1 MKYDLKIS
9 TLSIVSVLCAA
20 MTMPAFAASSV
31 RSLGGVGTYS
41 SASSAANA
49 KSGSGDA
56 TTSMRSGS
64 MRVNSSGDKGAAA
77 TAGRVGSS
85 RAATTPR
92 LSIGKYLAGSSA
104 ISGGSSNKV
113 ESGVAS
119 GSSVKS
125 LSKRVDKLEDL
136 VGGIDVKQLKDDIAE
151 LTGREEVSVDYQNGV
166 LTIKQG
172 EDVVVSEEF
181 ATVEGME
188 EAVNDAIAKIK
199 IPTLLSELEND
210 VGFITAKDIP
220 EIPSFEGFVDEQDL
234 QAVKDALQAAIDE
247 KQDAG
252 SYAEKS
258 VLESLAAKV
267 AQLEQGAGTSS
278 DVAELQARV
287 EEIALDY
294 ASKDELSDAEKRL
307 QAAIAAI
314 DLSSY
319 AKVADVNAAL
329 ALKADVADLATVAT
343 SGSYN
348 DLIDVPTDLVKQSAL
363 GALEA
368 SLQSAI
374 KAGDDA
380 AAEELAALK
389 KQVEG
394 MSAGGDVA
402 GLEARIAA
410 IENAPYASEAYVDT
424 AVQGVKGL
432 LSDYAKA
439 ADVEAE
445 LAKKANQ
452 DVVDAITASLSGLE
466 QDVATNLEY
475 ITSNSEAI
483 KEVNDK
489 FDGLATVA
497 KTGKFGDLVDA
508 PDMNLYVTNTTLEQ
522 NYVTNE
528 TIQNNYVTNQALEEK
543 KYLTED
549 VAKNTYVTDEEAAN
563 TFVTQENVNSF
574 VKIEPGSITAVELAD
589 GSVTVNK
596 LASGSVSA
604 DKIDTGTGNA
614 GEMVMLMSN
623 GDGTSEWVSVGVAE
637 DYE

>member
-234 QAVKDALQAAIDE
+234 QAVKDALQTAINE

-258 VLESLAAKV
+258 ALESLAAKV

-314 DLSSY
+314 DLSPY

-329 ALKADVADLATVAT
+329 D
-343 SGSYN
+343 
-348 DLIDVPTDLVKQSAL
+348 
-363 GALEA
+363 ALET

-380 AAEELAALK
+380 AATELAALK

-394 MSAGGDVA
+394 MSAGGDVS

-432 LSDYAKA
+432 LSDYATTA
-439 ADVEAE
+439 NVEAE

-475 ITSNSEAI
+475 ITSNSDAI

-497 KTGKFGDLVDA
+497 KTGKFGDLIDA
-508 PDMNLYVTNTTLEQ
+508 PDMNVYVTNTTLEQ

-528 TIQNNYVTNQALEEK
+528 ALEEK
-543 KYLTED
+543 NYLTED

>member
-56 TTSMRSGS
+56 TTTMRSGS

-125 LSKRVDKLEDL
+125 LSKRVDKLEEL

-151 LTGREEVSVDYQNGV
+151 LTGREEVSVEYQNGV

-199 IPTLLSELEND
+199 IPALLSELEND

-234 QAVKDALQAAIDE
+234 QAVKDALQAAINE

-258 VLESLAAKV
+258 ALESLAAKV

-287 EEIALDY
+287 EEIASDY

-314 DLSSY
+314 DLSPY

-329 ALKADVADLATVAT
+329 D
-343 SGSYN
+343 
-348 DLIDVPTDLVKQSAL
+348 
-363 GALEA
+363 ALEA

-380 AAEELAALK
+380 AATELAALK

-394 MSAGGDVA
+394 MSAGGDVS

-424 AVQGVKGL
+424 AVQGVKDL
-432 LSDYAKA
+432 LSGYATTA
-439 ADVEAE
+439 NVEAE

-452 DVVDAITASLSGLE
+452 AVVDAITASLSGLE

-475 ITSNSEAI
+475 ITSNSDAI

-497 KTGKFGDLVDA
+497 KTGKFGDLIDA
-508 PDMNLYVTNTTLEQ
+508 PDMNVYVTNTTLEQ

-528 TIQNNYVTNQALEEK
+528 ALEEK
-543 KYLTED
+543 NYLTED